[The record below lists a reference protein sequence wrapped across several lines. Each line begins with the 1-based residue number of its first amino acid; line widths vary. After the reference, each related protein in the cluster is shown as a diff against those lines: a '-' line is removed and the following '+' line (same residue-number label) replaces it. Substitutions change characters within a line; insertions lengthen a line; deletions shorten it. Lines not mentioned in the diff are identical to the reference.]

1 MDMTLPVNVYR
12 GAKRLMV
19 ATMIP
24 GLEPQNI
31 RINVDGQRLSIEGAL
46 RGLGL
51 EKRPGVLKREWTVG
65 PYQRTMDLPAPVDA
79 ARANATYDNGIL
91 VMIFPLA
98 AQPVSGS
105 MSLRKVGTI
114 KGQCI
119 RHVGQDLRPKRSA

>member
-1 MDMTLPVNVYR
+1 MDTTLPVNVYR
-12 GAKRLMV
+12 GPKRLMV
-19 ATMIP
+19 ATTIP

-31 RINVDGQRLSIEGAL
+31 HISVEGQRLSIEGTL

-51 EKRPGVLKREWTVG
+51 ETRPGVLKREWTAG
-65 PYQRTMDLPAPVDA
+65 PYRRTMDLPAAVDA
-79 ARANATYDNGIL
+79 GRANATYDNGIL

-98 AQPVSGS
+98 AKPVSGS

-114 KGQCI
+114 KGQCV